1 MQDQEHLQPKNSE
14 MAGNVRDPNA
24 AAQAAQAVAAQA
36 EQAAVALA
44 EQTVAEQLGME
55 EEEEEERSQPEAR
68 TASSDVWAWVTEK
81 LETPSQLAK
90 PKRNCTKHV

>member
-1 MQDQEHLQPKNSE
+1 
-14 MAGNVRDPNA
+14 MAGNVKDPNA

-44 EQTVAEQLGME
+44 EQTIAEQLGME
-55 EEEEEERSQPEAR
+55 EQEERSQPEAR

-81 LETPSQLAK
+81 LETLSQLAR
-90 PKRNCTKHV
+90 PKRYCTKHI

>member
-1 MQDQEHLQPKNSE
+1 
-14 MAGNVRDPNA
+14 MAGNVKDPNA

-44 EQTVAEQLGME
+44 EQTIAEQLGM
-55 EEEEEERSQPEAR
+55 EEEEERSQPEAR

-81 LETPSQLAK
+81 LETPSQLAR
-90 PKRNCTKHV
+90 PKRNCAKHV